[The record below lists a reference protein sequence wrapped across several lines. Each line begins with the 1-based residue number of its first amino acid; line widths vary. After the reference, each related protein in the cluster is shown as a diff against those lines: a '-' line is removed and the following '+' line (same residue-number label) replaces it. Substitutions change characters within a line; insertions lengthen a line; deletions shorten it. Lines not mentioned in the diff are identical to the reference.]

1 MTWNHCPAAAR
12 RARIVRRGFTLV
24 ELLVVI
30 AIIGI
35 LIGLL
40 LPAIQTAREAARRAD
55 CQSRMRQVAMAV
67 SSYASQNGDQI
78 PVGIYNTNLYTA
90 QTAILP
96 FLEASTTYKLFG
108 QFTASTTTLSNATQ
122 KRLPIFICPSDNPNG
137 TITPLAGKNGA
148 SGTYG
153 RSNMVMCFGSTT
165 LTPSA
170 ANSLSLGVF
179 RTNSAS
185 SYAVMSI
192 DGTSNTAMV
201 SEVVSG
207 KTTSDPSGAW
217 ALGDAG
223 ACGYTHALL
232 PTNSPA
238 APTTATSPTDF
249 TIATAGASS
258 NHPGGVNVVF
268 GDNHVAM
275 IATSVA
281 LNTWQAYG
289 TANGGEAILSGN

>member
-1 MTWNHCPAAAR
+1 MMTQSSLAPQRRPAA
-12 RARIVRRGFTLV
+12 RRGFTLV

-96 FLEASTTYKLFG
+96 FLEATNIYKLFG
-108 QFTASTTTLSNATQ
+108 AFTASTTTLSAAT
-122 KRLPIFICPSDNPNG
+122 KNRLPIYICPSDNPNG
-137 TITPLAGKNGA
+137 TLTPGSGNG
-148 SGTYG
+148 SGGSALYA
-153 RSNMVMCFGSTT
+153 RSNTVFCFGSTT

-170 ANSLSLGVF
+170 APAQGVF

-201 SEVVSG
+201 SEIVSG
-207 KTTSDPSGAW
+207 KLPADKSGAW

-232 PTNSPA
+232 PTNSPSTPTYA
-238 APTTATSPTDF
+238 ASTTDF
-249 TIATAGASS
+249 SAATAGASS

-268 GDNHVAM
+268 GDNHVQM
-275 IATSVA
+275 VNTSIDQG
-281 LNTWQAYG
+281 TWTAFG
-289 TANGGEAILSGN
+289 TCNGGEAINAGN